1 MKAQCA
7 MECEETARNEEIHWI
22 QRPRFQWIKEGDKN
36 TNSWASRLLHPNKDL
51 SFQKGSMHLIFL
63 NRQE

>member
-1 MKAQCA
+1 MITPLTDDELMMKAQCA

-36 TNSWASRLLHPNKDL
+36 TK
-51 SFQKGSMHLIFL
+51 
-63 NRQE
+63 